1 MAGDWNVERK
11 ENHRGLS
18 GREQKL
24 AAELERRATEL
35 RANSEEGL
43 SIREA
48 VALAAV
54 QLGMSPELEYEARA
68 EVRFWERVKKLRTR
82 CWEWQGTKNA
92 DGYGLFS
99 VGGQSVPAHR
109 FAYESRVGPIARG
122 LVIDHTC
129 RNPSCVRPS
138 HLEPVTSRENWLR
151 GFSPSAIEARKRE
164 TEEWRAENA
173 G

>member
-1 MAGDWNVERK
+1 MTGHWHEEASRR
-11 ENHRGLS
+11 RGLT

-24 AAELERRATEL
+24 ADELERRATEL

-54 QLGMSPELEYEARA
+54 QIGMSPESEIDTRREI
-68 EVRFWERVKKLRTR
+68 RFWERVKKLRTR
-82 CWEWQGTKNA
+82 CWEWQGGKDQN
-92 DGYGLFS
+92 GYGHFS
-99 VGGQSVPAHR
+99 VEGRAIPAHR
-109 FAYESRVGPIARG
+109 FAYESRVGPIPRG

-138 HLEPVTSRENWLR
+138 HLEPVTPRENWRR
-151 GFSPSAIEARKRE
+151 GFSPTARAARQLEA
-164 TEEWRAENA
+164 EERASENDA
-173 G
+173 